1 MKSSSSP
8 SKTSPKRHLPS
19 SSLSPQTER
28 EKTKQFVSPNYNL
41 VMNYLLANDEITFH
55 ACQAKSSKAYSVY
68 IRHLHPSTSTND
80 IQTSLINEGHDVI
93 WVTNI
98 INRFTEVNL
107 LLFRADITIAGNNSD
122 VLKLN
127 SILHT
132 KVKVKLPRKKSTP
145 SQCTNCQAYFHTTNN
160 CRYHPLCVKCGE
172 NHVSSDCTKS
182 PSVPAKCPLCAGPH
196 TSSYKGCPHYKKI
209 ISKHRKHAEIVLSN

>member
-1 MKSSSSP
+1 
-8 SKTSPKRHLPS
+8 
-19 SSLSPQTER
+19 
-28 EKTKQFVSPNYNL
+28 
-41 VMNYLLANDEITFH
+41 MNYLLANDEITFH

-68 IRHLHPSTSTND
+68 NIRHLQPSTSIND
-80 IQTSLINEGHDVI
+80 IQTSLMNGGHDVI
-93 WVTNI
+93 RVTNI

-107 LLFRADITIAGNNSD
+107 SLFRADITMADNNSD

-132 KVKVKLPRKKSTP
+132 KVKVKLLRKKSTP
-145 SQCTNCQAYFHTTNN
+145 SQCTNCQAYFHTTNY
-160 CRYHPLCVKCGE
+160 CRYHPRCVKFGE

-182 PSVPAKCPLCAGPH
+182 PSVPAKCPLCDGPH

-209 ISKHRKHAEIVLSN
+209 ISKRRKPTSRNRQIVL